1 MGKKKHDEF
10 VTQYK
15 ITRRLN
21 KIAAPNKRPEERKRL
36 HKELRN
42 LTYGFWYQKFT
53 RIRQIL
59 HSRSIADDKC
69 RKIEEILDT
78 PFDPWKRGY

>member
-1 MGKKKHDEF
+1 MGKKKNDEW

-21 KIAAPNKRPEERKRL
+21 KIAAANKSPQERERL

-42 LTYGFWYQKFT
+42 LTYRFWYQKFM
-53 RIRQIL
+53 RIRQTL
-59 HSRSIADDKC
+59 HSRNTTDDKC
-69 RKIEEILDT
+69 HKIEEILDIH
-78 PFDPWKRGY
+78 FDPWKRGY

>member
-1 MGKKKHDEF
+1 MGKTRNDEW

-21 KIAAPNKRPEERKRL
+21 KIAAASKNPQERERL
-36 HKELRN
+36 RKELRN
-42 LTYGFWYQKFT
+42 LTYGFWFRKFVG
-53 RIRQIL
+53 IRQIL
-59 HSRSIADDKC
+59 HSRNTTDDKC
-69 RKIEEILDT
+69 RKIEEVLDI